1 MASQNIIELNGTI
14 RRLEFF
20 PELEFFEFWDYQYL
34 RKRLTQFITLSLE
47 VKIITSHYRIIN
59 VKLINE

>member
-1 MASQNIIELNGTI
+1 MASQNIIELNVTI

-20 PELEFFEFWDYQYL
+20 PEQEFFEFWDYQYL
-34 RKRLTQFITLSLE
+34 RKRLTQFISLE